1 MPPKPSY
8 HNNPSLAEARAA
20 LEMAQREGAATDIQR
35 VVRGHQSRKRT
46 AKKGGRRRSRR
57 RHTRR

>member
-20 LEMAQREGAATDIQR
+20 LRLARRQGAATDIQR

-46 AKKGGRRRSRR
+46 NKKGGRRR
-57 RHTRR
+57 TRR